1 MSANRLGALTGVG
14 FVVFLIL
21 SFAVAGEPPGQ
32 DDSAQEIV
40 DFYTDNDDQVW
51 IGVSLSM
58 IAATFLVLFG
68 GYLGKVLRAAEGE
81 GHMLSSVV
89 LAGATIVAVGAAF
102 DATLSVAL
110 VETVDDIDPVGVQTL
125 NALWNNDYIPIG
137 LGALILGLSAG
148 LSIVRHGALPK
159 WLGWVAI
166 AFAVI
171 AVTPIGFAG
180 VIGIAL
186 WIIVVS
192 IMLALRA
199 DSATTRADSATT

>member
-21 SFAVAGEPPGQ
+21 SFVVAGEPPAQ

-40 DFYTDNDDQVW
+40 DFYTDNESQVW

-58 IAATFLVLFG
+58 VAATLLVLFG
-68 GYLGKVLRAAEGE
+68 GYLRKVLRAAEGE

-137 LGALILGLSAG
+137 LGAMILSLSAG
-148 LSIVRHGALPK
+148 LSVIRHGALPK
-159 WLGWVAI
+159 WLGWAAI
-166 AFAVI
+166 LFAVI
-171 AVTPIGFAG
+171 SVTPIGFAG
-180 VIGIAL
+180 VIGTAL
-186 WIIVVS
+186 WILVVS
-192 IMLALRA
+192 IMLAMRA
-199 DSATTRADSATT
+199 DSATA

>member
-1 MSANRLGALTGVG
+1 
-14 FVVFLIL
+14 
-21 SFAVAGEPPGQ
+21 
-32 DDSAQEIV
+32 
-40 DFYTDNDDQVW
+40 
-51 IGVSLSM
+51 
-58 IAATFLVLFG
+58 
-68 GYLGKVLRAAEGE
+68 
-81 GHMLSSVV
+81 MLSSVV

-148 LSIVRHGALPK
+148 LSIVRHGALSK

-171 AVTPIGFAG
+171 SVTPIGFAG

-186 WIIVVS
+186 WILVVS
-192 IMLALRA
+192 IMLAMRA
-199 DSATTRADSATT
+199 DSATA